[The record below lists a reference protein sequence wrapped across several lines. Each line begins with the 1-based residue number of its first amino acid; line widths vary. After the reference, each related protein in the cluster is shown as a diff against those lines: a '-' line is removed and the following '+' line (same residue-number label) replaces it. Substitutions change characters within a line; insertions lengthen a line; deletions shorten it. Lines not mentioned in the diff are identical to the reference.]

1 MRIINKSFLKTLVR
15 LKRRRDRDIPV
26 PLERFDPSEVERILV
41 VSSTAIGDALFAV
54 PGIRALRE
62 LMPRARL
69 DLLLRDKVADL
80 FSDFPLADEIISY
93 RGRYKNGITLLRKL
107 KKKKYH
113 LCIVFHDSDPC
124 PIEAAFAAGIPFI
137 FRIGQKDQ
145 KVRHLLS
152 ARIPYDEKKHA
163 IDQRLEVIRRVFNVS
178 LSGES
183 CLRMDLPVHEKKVAN
198 FRKSLLGSS
207 MRKGKETV
215 NGVLVGFQ
223 FSASGKY
230 KEWPVENFIDLGA
243 RLLDLKDSCNIVLI
257 GGPGDAARAEKI
269 KDDIEKKGG
278 KGRVFNLSGKVVLKD
293 LPAAIKA
300 LDVLV
305 TNDTGPLHVAI
316 AVGTKTVSL
325 FVPTNVEGT
334 GPVQDLHLHKV
345 ISKPKP
351 CNPCVEKYCK
361 RPDCMG
367 LIKTSEVE
375 RAVTEA
381 LKFS

>member
-1 MRIINKSFLKTLVR
+1 MRIINKFFLKTLVR
-15 LKRRRDRDIPV
+15 QKRRRDWDVPV
-26 PLERFDPSEVERILV
+26 PLERFAPSEVERILV

-62 LMPRARL
+62 LVPSARL
-69 DLLLRDKVADL
+69 DLLLRDKVTDL
-80 FSDFPLADEIISY
+80 FCNFALADEIISY
-93 RGRYKNGITLLRKL
+93 RGRYKNAVALFRKFRG
-107 KKKKYH
+107 KKYH
-113 LCIVFHDSDPC
+113 VCMVFHDSDPC
-124 PIEAAFAAGIPFI
+124 PVEAAFAAGIPFI

-145 KVRHLLS
+145 KVHHLLS

-163 IDQRLEVIRRVFNVS
+163 IDQRLEVIRRVFHVS

-198 FRKSLLGSS
+198 FRKSLLRSS

-257 GGPGDAARAEKI
+257 GGPGDAARGEKI
-269 KDDIEKKGG
+269 KDAIEKKGG
-278 KGRVFNLSGKVVLKD
+278 KGRVINLSGKVALKD

-345 ISKPKP
+345 VSKPKP
-351 CNPCVEKYCK
+351 CKPCVEKYCK

-367 LIKTSEVE
+367 LITTSEVE

-381 LKFS
+381 LKSF

>member
-1 MRIINKSFLKTLVR
+1 MRLFQKAALSALVR
-15 LKRRRDRDIPV
+15 FRSFNKKGLAKPLKQFR
-26 PLERFDPSEVERILV
+26 PSEVERVLV

-62 LMPRARL
+62 IVPRARL

-93 RGRYKNGITLLRKL
+93 RGRYKNGIALFRKF
-107 KKKKYH
+107 KEKKYH

-124 PIEAAFAAGIPFI
+124 PVEAAFAAGIPFI
-137 FRIGQKDQ
+137 FRIGQKDE
-145 KVRHLLS
+145 KVCHLLS
-152 ARIPYDEKKHA
+152 ARIPYDNRKHA

-178 LSGES
+178 LSEES

-207 MRKGKETV
+207 MRKGRETV

-223 FSASGKY
+223 FSASGQY
-230 KEWPVENFIDLGA
+230 KEWPMENFIGLGA
-243 RLLDLKDSCNIVLI
+243 RLLELSDSHNIVLM
-257 GGPGDAARAEKI
+257 GGSGDAARAEEI
-269 KDDIEKKGG
+269 KNAIYKKGG
-278 KGRVFNLSGKVVLKD
+278 KGRVFNLSGKVALKD
-293 LPAAIKA
+293 LPTAIKA

-334 GPVQDLHLHKV
+334 GPAQDLHLHKV
-345 ISKPKP
+345 VSKPKP

-375 RAVTEA
+375 RAVIEA
-381 LKFS
+381 LKSS